1 MVVTS
6 SLEAAFVTGHIIAK
20 ISLAEQ
26 FTLYEQFKCIINS
39 CTRYSGFLILH
50 YNVKIIGAE
59 MAVVIQCRIHDL
71 KSFRCNSVLTFFKK
85 FPQNFCSLFMSQVFI
100 G

>member
-6 SLEAAFVTGHIIAK
+6 SLEAAFITGHIIAK

-59 MAVVIQCRIHDL
+59 MAVVIQCRIGPIAPAAGGWAGARL
-71 KSFRCNSVLTFFKK
+71 CGPGIQLRTLS
-85 FPQNFCSLFMSQVFI
+85 MSQVFI